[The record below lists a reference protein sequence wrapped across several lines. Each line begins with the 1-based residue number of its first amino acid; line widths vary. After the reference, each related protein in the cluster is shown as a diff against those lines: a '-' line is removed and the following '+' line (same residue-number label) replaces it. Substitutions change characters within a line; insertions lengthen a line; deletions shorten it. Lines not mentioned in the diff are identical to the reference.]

1 MDWCISSSS
10 RSSGEIHFFFVFPF
24 LKDMQQT
31 MVKKEQH
38 QQQSIIVVGI
48 PNYTLRLYI
57 FNLYNQKETH
67 TKKRDKIALY

>member
-1 MDWCISSSS
+1 
-10 RSSGEIHFFFVFPF
+10 
-24 LKDMQQT
+24 MQQT

-38 QQQSIIVVGI
+38 QQQSIVVVGI

-67 TKKRDKIALY
+67 KKKETK